1 MKFTRIEVP
10 NLDFSGWYD
19 YCGGTMAHLKLMQ
32 QHARTDVARD
42 QTKLI
47 ITPGNHGGTGKR
59 KLGEIDYGPQAEF
72 DKNDI
77 MLRWFDYWLRGV
89 ANGMDHE
96 PACKY
101 FVMGSL
107 EWKSADTWP
116 PDGIIGTTYYLHSN
130 GVANP
135 INSSGTLST
144 EAPALEV
151 TDSYTYDPVDPMP
164 TLWGCDLF
172 TLPSNRRLV
181 EHRPDIL
188 YYLTPALV
196 EEVEIVGYPKVVL
209 YASSS
214 AVDTDFFARLV
225 DNDPKGLAIE
235 VCYGMVRA
243 RHRNSLEVE
252 ELIEPGTVYEF
263 RIKLGPTA
271 CRFLKGHRIR
281 LEITSS
287 DFPNH
292 DRNHNT
298 GRDDL
303 ADVEL
308 CTAEQKVYHSS
319 TYPSRLL
326 LPVSS
331 G

>member
-1 MKFTRIEVP
+1 
-10 NLDFSGWYD
+10 
-19 YCGGTMAHLKLMQ
+19 
-32 QHARTDVARD
+32 
-42 QTKLI
+42 
-47 ITPGNHGGTGKR
+47 
-59 KLGEIDYGPQAEF
+59 
-72 DKNDI
+72 
-77 MLRWFDYWLRGV
+77 
-89 ANGMDHE
+89 
-96 PACKY
+96 
-101 FVMGSL
+101 
-107 EWKSADTWP
+107 
-116 PDGIIGTTYYLHSN
+116 
-130 GVANP
+130 
-135 INSSGTLST
+135 
-144 EAPALEV
+144 
-151 TDSYTYDPVDPMP
+151 MP

-196 EEVEIVGYPKVVL
+196 EEVEIVGYPEVVL

-303 ADVEL
+303 VDVEL
-308 CTAEQKVYHSS
+308 RTAEQKG
-319 TYPSRLL
+319 TIRLHI
-326 LPVSS
+326 PPGSYCR
-331 G
+331 